1 MELFWNYINF
11 KLHLKQNYLEL
22 LWNHNNWCKT
32 AKTGETGKSGETGE
46 NSETGD
52 PS

>member
-1 MELFWNYINF
+1 M
-11 KLHLKQNYLEL
+11 HLKQKFFEL
-22 LWNHNNWCKT
+22 LWNHNDWCKT
-32 AKTGETGKSGETGE
+32 AKTGETGEIGETGE